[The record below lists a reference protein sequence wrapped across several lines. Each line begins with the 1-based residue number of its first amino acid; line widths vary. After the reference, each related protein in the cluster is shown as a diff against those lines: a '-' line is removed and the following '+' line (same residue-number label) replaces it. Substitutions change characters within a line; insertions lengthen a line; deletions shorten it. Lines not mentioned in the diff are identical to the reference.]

1 MGGDAGNRKGDCMK
15 RALFGVVAAVVLIV
29 AIVFVRTTMVAAP
42 PPLISSPPP
51 ISVNS
56 MDVARHLAA
65 AIRFKTIS
73 YGNGAHEDA
82 KNAQLDALR
91 TWMEQTY
98 PAFHRAA
105 TREIIGKSLLFTWKG
120 KNPSAKPILLMAHMD
135 VVPVVPGT
143 AGDWS
148 HDPFSG
154 DISDGFVWGRG
165 AIDDKGCLIT
175 LLDAAERLAR
185 SGFTPER
192 TIMFAF
198 GQDEEVGGS
207 EGNGNIAKV
216 LAGRHV
222 HFAWVL
228 DEGGAILNEPF
239 PGVQQPVAF
248 MAVAEKGYLTL
259 QLVAHGMGGHSSRP
273 THDLAIARLSDAV
286 LEVVN
291 HPFASGIDDIQREQ
305 FSVLAPYM
313 PFFQRMILANLW
325 LTGPIVSRMLEGNPQ
340 TAATMHTT
348 IAPTMISGGVKD
360 NVLPPQATATIN
372 FRLHQR
378 DSIQS
383 VIEHVRKAIDDPS
396 VDVRALT
403 ETQSEASKVSDLHD
417 DNGKFIVQ
425 AISDSFNGIPVAPT
439 VTTGATD
446 SRHYLSISD
455 DVYRLDPFHMGPD
468 DMSRVHGTNE
478 RLAIGDIGPAVAFY
492 MRLMQN
498 LK

>member
-1 MGGDAGNRKGDCMK
+1 MK
-15 RALFGVVAAVVLIV
+15 PVLVGAAAVVILLV
-29 AIVFVRTTMVAAP
+29 AIVLVRTTMVAAP
-42 PPLISSPPP
+42 PTLHASPPP

-73 YGNGAHEDA
+73 YGNGVHDDQ
-82 KNAQLDALR
+82 KNVQLDALR

-120 KNPSAKPILLMAHMD
+120 KDLNAKPVLLMAHMD

-143 AGDWS
+143 AKDWS
-148 HDPFSG
+148 HGPFSG

-175 LLDAAERLAR
+175 LLEAADRLAE

-216 LAGRHV
+216 LAARHV
-222 HFAWVL
+222 RFAWVL

-248 MAVAEKGYLTL
+248 MAVAEKGYLSL
-259 QLVAHGMGGHSSRP
+259 QLVAHGTGGHSSRP
-273 THDLAIARLSDAV
+273 TNDLAIARLSDAV
-286 LEVVN
+286 RKVVD
-291 HPFASGIDDIQREQ
+291 HPFASGIDDVQREQ
-305 FSVLAPYM
+305 FSTIAPYM
-313 PFFQRMILANLW
+313 PFFQRMMLANLW
-325 LTGPIVSRMLEGNPQ
+325 LTGPIVSHLLEGDPE
-340 TAATMHTT
+340 TAAMLHTT

-378 DSIQS
+378 DTIES
-383 VIEHVRKAIDDPS
+383 VIAHVRKAINDPR

-417 DNGKFIVQ
+417 DNGKFITR
-425 AISDSFNGIPVAPT
+425 AIQDSFDGIPVAPA
-439 VTTGATD
+439 VTIAATD
-446 SRHYLSISD
+446 SHHYLPIAD

-468 DMSRVHGTNE
+468 DMSRIHGTNE
-478 RLAIGDIGPAVAFY
+478 RLSIGDIGPAVGFY
-492 MRLMQN
+492 MRVMQN
-498 LK
+498 TK

>member
-1 MGGDAGNRKGDCMK
+1 MVRGLIG
-15 RALFGVVAAVVLIV
+15 VAAVIVLV
-29 AIVFVRTTMVAAP
+29 AGIMLVRTALVAAP
-42 PPLISSPPP
+42 PPLVNAPPP

-73 YGNGAHEDA
+73 YGNGVHDDQ
-82 KNAQLDALR
+82 KNAQLDAMR
-91 TWMEQTY
+91 AWMEQTY
-98 PAFHRAA
+98 PAFHRTA

-120 KNPSAKPILLMAHMD
+120 KNPNAKPILLMAHMD

-143 AGDWS
+143 ARDWS
-148 HDPFSG
+148 HDPFGG

-175 LLDAAERLAR
+175 LLDAAERLAQ

-207 EGNGNIAKV
+207 GGNGNMAKV
-216 LAGRHV
+216 LAARHI

-239 PGVQQPVAF
+239 PGVQQPVAL

-259 QLVAHGMGGHSSRP
+259 QLVAHGTGGHSSRP
-273 THDLAIARLSDAV
+273 TSDLAIARVSDAV
-286 LEVVN
+286 RSVVD
-291 HPFASGIDDIQREQ
+291 HPFASGIDDVQQEQ

-325 LTGPIVSRMLEGNPQ
+325 LTAPIVSHMLESNPQ
-340 TAATMHTT
+340 SAAMMHTT

-378 DSIQS
+378 DTIQS
-383 VIEHVRKAIDDPS
+383 VIEHVRKAVNDPR

-403 ETQSEASKVSDLHD
+403 ETQDEASKISDMHD
-417 DNGKFIVQ
+417 DNGKFIIA
-425 AISDSFNGIPVAPT
+425 AIQDSFNGIPVAPT

-446 SRHYLSISD
+446 SRHYVPIAD

-478 RLAIGDIGPAVAFY
+478 RLSIGDIGPAVAFY

>member
-1 MGGDAGNRKGDCMK
+1 MK
-15 RALFGVVAAVVLIV
+15 RVLIGIAAILVLVVAVVL
-29 AIVFVRTTMVAAP
+29 VRTTLVAPHP
-42 PPLISSPPP
+42 PSAASPAP

-73 YGNGAHEDA
+73 YGNGVHEDQ

-91 TWMEQTY
+91 GWMEQTY

-120 KNPSAKPILLMAHMD
+120 KNPNAKPILLMAHMD

-143 AGDWS
+143 AKDWA

-154 DISDGFVWGRG
+154 DIADGFVWGRG

-175 LLDAAERLAR
+175 LLDAAERLAE

-207 EGNGNIAKV
+207 EGNGNVAKV
-216 LAGRHV
+216 LAARHV

-259 QLVAHGMGGHSSRP
+259 QLVAHGTGGHSSRP
-273 THDLAIARLSDAV
+273 TSDLAIARLSDAV
-286 LEVVN
+286 RKVVD
-291 HPFASGIDDIQREQ
+291 HPFASGIDDVQREQ
-305 FSVLAPYM
+305 FSTLAPYM
-313 PFFQRMILANLW
+313 PFFLRVILANLW
-325 LTGPIVSRMLEGNPQ
+325 LTGPLISSTLEKNPE

-378 DSIQS
+378 DTIEG
-383 VIEHVRKAIDDPS
+383 VIEHVRKAIDDPR

-417 DNGKFIVQ
+417 ENGAFIVR
-425 AISDSFNGIPVAPT
+425 AIQDSFNGIPVAPT

-446 SRHYLSISD
+446 SRHYLSIAD
-455 DVYRLDPFHMGPD
+455 DVFRLDPFHMDPD
-468 DMSRVHGTNE
+468 DMSRIHGTNE

-492 MRLMQN
+492 MRLMQSA
-498 LK
+498 K

>member
-1 MGGDAGNRKGDCMK
+1 
-15 RALFGVVAAVVLIV
+15 
-29 AIVFVRTTMVAAP
+29 
-42 PPLISSPPP
+42 
-51 ISVNS
+51 
-56 MDVARHLAA
+56 
-65 AIRFKTIS
+65 
-73 YGNGAHEDA
+73 
-82 KNAQLDALR
+82 
-91 TWMEQTY
+91 
-98 PAFHRAA
+98 
-105 TREIIGKSLLFTWKG
+105 
-120 KNPSAKPILLMAHMD
+120 
-135 VVPVVPGT
+135 
-143 AGDWS
+143 
-148 HDPFSG
+148 
-154 DISDGFVWGRG
+154 
-165 AIDDKGCLIT
+165 
-175 LLDAAERLAR
+175 
-185 SGFTPER
+185 
-192 TIMFAF
+192 MFAF

-291 HPFASGIDDIQREQ
+291 HPFASGIDDVQREQ

-325 LTGPIVSRMLEGNPQ
+325 LTGPIVSRMLEDNPQ

-403 ETQSEASKVSDLHD
+403 EAQSEASKVSDLHD

-439 VTTGATD
+439 VTTGAAAATKAD
-446 SRHYLSISD
+446 LYGKMQANVDFGAAKVTGRVD
-455 DVYRLDPFHMGPD
+455 DIQAYRASAVSTVPSKSSVDYSLVF
-468 DMSRVHGTNE
+468 T
-478 RLAIGDIGPAVAFY
+478 GDIIGTGFVGKTQMTQAGASTPTDGVQNGAVQGGFFGPQAAETAGALVVTATNGATKRAVVGGFGAKK
-492 MRLMQN
+492 Q
-498 LK
+498 

>member
-1 MGGDAGNRKGDCMK
+1 MK
-15 RALFGVVAAVVLIV
+15 RVLIGATAVLVLVV
-29 AIVFVRTTMVAAP
+29 AIVLVRTALVAAP
-42 PPLISSPPP
+42 PPLAVSAPP
-51 ISVNS
+51 IGINS

-73 YGNGAHEDA
+73 YGNSAHEA
-82 KNAQLDALR
+82 EKNAQLDALR
-91 TWMEQTY
+91 NWMEQTY
-98 PAFHRAA
+98 PAFHRVA

-120 KNPSAKPILLMAHMD
+120 KDAHAKPILLMAHMD

-143 AGDWS
+143 AKDWS

-154 DISDGFVWGRG
+154 DIADGFVWGRG
-165 AIDDKGCLIT
+165 AIDDKGCLIA
-175 LLDAAERLAR
+175 LLDAAERLAE

-207 EGNGNIAKV
+207 EGNANMAKV
-216 LAGRHV
+216 LAARHV

-248 MAVAEKGYLTL
+248 IAVAEKGYLTL
-259 QLVAHGMGGHSSRP
+259 QLVAHGTGGHSSRP
-273 THDLAIARLSDAV
+273 TSDLAIARLSDAV
-286 LEVVN
+286 RKVVD
-291 HPFASGIDDIQREQ
+291 HPFASSIDDVQREQ
-305 FSVLAPYM
+305 FSTLAPYM

-325 LTGPIVSRMLEGNPQ
+325 LTGPIVSNMLEKNPE
-340 TAATMHTT
+340 TAAMMHTT
-348 IAPTMISGGVKD
+348 IAPTMISGGIKD

-378 DSIQS
+378 DTIES
-383 VIEHVRKAIDDPS
+383 VIEHVRKAIDDPR

-417 DNGKFIVQ
+417 GNGAFIVH
-425 AISDSFNGIPVAPT
+425 AVRESFNGIPVAPT

-446 SRHYLSISD
+446 SRHYMAIAD
-455 DVYRLDPFHMGPD
+455 DVYRLDPFHMDPD
-468 DMSRVHGTNE
+468 DMSRIHGTNE
-478 RLAIGDIGPAVAFY
+478 RLAISDIGPAVGFY
-492 MRLMQN
+492 MRLMQTA
-498 LK
+498 K

>member
-1 MGGDAGNRKGDCMK
+1 MGGDIGDRKGNSVK
-15 RALFGVVAAVVLIV
+15 RILIGVAAIVVILV
-29 AIVFVRTTMVAAP
+29 AIVLVRTALVAAP
-42 PPLISSPPP
+42 PPLEASPPP

-56 MDVARHLAA
+56 MDVAKHLAA

-73 YGNGAHEDA
+73 YGNGVHDDQ

-98 PAFHRAA
+98 PVFHHAA

-120 KNPSAKPILLMAHMD
+120 KNPNEKPILLMAHMD

-143 AGDWS
+143 AKDWS

-154 DISDGFVWGRG
+154 DIADGFVWGRG

-175 LLDAAERLAR
+175 LLDAAERLAQ

-198 GQDEEVGGS
+198 GQDEEVGGNQ
-207 EGNGNIAKV
+207 GNGQIAKV
-216 LAGRHV
+216 LAARHV

-228 DEGGAILNEPF
+228 DEGGAIFNEPF

-259 QLVAHGMGGHSSRP
+259 QLIAHGTGGHSSRP

-286 LEVVN
+286 LKVVN
-291 HPFASGIDDIQREQ
+291 HPFASGIDDVQREQ

-313 PFFQRMILANLW
+313 PFFQKMILSNLW
-325 LTGPIVSRMLEGNPQ
+325 LTGPIVSNMLERNTE
-340 TAATMHTT
+340 TAAMMHTT
-348 IAPTMISGGVKD
+348 IAPTMLSGGVKD

-378 DSIQS
+378 DTIQS
-383 VIEHVRKAIDDPS
+383 VIAHVRKVIGDPR

-403 ETQSEASKVSDLHD
+403 ETQDEASKVSDLHD
-417 DNGKFIVQ
+417 ANGKFVVA
-425 AISDSFNGIPVAPT
+425 AIRDTFNGIPVAPL

-446 SRHYLSISD
+446 SRHYLPIAD

-468 DMSRVHGTNE
+468 DMSRIHGTNE

>member
-1 MGGDAGNRKGDCMK
+1 MNRVLLG
-15 RALFGVVAAVVLIV
+15 AIAAVVLIV
-29 AIVFVRTTMVAAP
+29 VIVLTRTAMIATP
-42 PPLISSPPP
+42 PPLENVQPP

-65 AIRFKTIS
+65 AIRFKTVS
-73 YGNGAHEDA
+73 YGDGLHEDQ

-91 TWMEQTY
+91 AWMEQTY
-98 PAFHRAA
+98 PAFHHAA

-120 KNPSAKPILLMAHMD
+120 KNPNAKPILLMAHMD

-143 AGDWS
+143 ARDWS
-148 HDPFSG
+148 HDAFGG
-154 DISDGFVWGRG
+154 DIADGFVWGRG

-175 LLDAAERLAR
+175 LLDAAERLAQ

-192 TIMFAF
+192 TIMFAS

-207 EGNGNIAKV
+207 KGNGNVAKV
-216 LAGRHV
+216 LAARHV

-228 DEGGAILNEPF
+228 DEGGTIFNEPF

-248 MAVAEKGYLTL
+248 LAVAEKGYLTL
-259 QLVAHGMGGHSSRP
+259 RLVAHGTGGHSSRP
-273 THDLAIARLSDAV
+273 THDLAIARLSEAV
-286 LEVVN
+286 LKVVD
-291 HPFASGIDDIQREQ
+291 HPFASGIDDIQSEQ
-305 FSVLAPYM
+305 FTVLAPYV

-325 LTGPIVSRMLEGNPQ
+325 LTAPIVSRMLEGNPE
-340 TAATMHTT
+340 TAAMMHTT

-360 NVLPPQATATIN
+360 NVLPPEATATIN

-378 DSIQS
+378 DTIQS
-383 VIEHVRKAIDDPS
+383 VIEHVRKAIDDPL

-403 ETQSEASKVSDLHD
+403 ETQDEASKVSDLHD
-417 DNGKFIVQ
+417 DNGKFVVA
-425 AISDSFNGIPVAPT
+425 AIRGSFNGIPVAPL

-446 SRHYLSISD
+446 SRHYLPIAD
-455 DVYRLDPFHMGPD
+455 DVYRFDPFHMGPD

>member
-1 MGGDAGNRKGDCMK
+1 MK
-15 RALFGVVAAVVLIV
+15 RVLIGVAAVVVLV
-29 AIVFVRTTMVAAP
+29 VTVVLVRTTMVATP
-42 PPLISSPPP
+42 PPLAVSPPP

-73 YGNGAHEDA
+73 YGNSAHEA
-82 KNAQLDALR
+82 EKNAQLDALR
-91 TWMEQTY
+91 SWMEQTY
-98 PAFHRAA
+98 PAFHRVA

-120 KNPSAKPILLMAHMD
+120 KNPNAKPILLMAHMD

-143 AGDWS
+143 AKDWS

-175 LLDAAERLAR
+175 LLDAAERLAE

-207 EGNGNIAKV
+207 QGNGNVAKV
-216 LAGRHV
+216 LASRHV

-259 QLVAHGMGGHSSRP
+259 QLVAHGTGGHSSRP
-273 THDLAIARLSDAV
+273 TSDLAIARLSDAV
-286 LEVVN
+286 RKVVD
-291 HPFASGIDDIQREQ
+291 HPFASGIDAVQREQ
-305 FSVLAPYM
+305 FSTLAPYV

-325 LTGPIVSRMLEGNPQ
+325 LTGPIVSSMLEKNPE

-360 NVLPPQATATIN
+360 NVLPPGDGHDQ
-372 FRLHQR
+372 FPL
-378 DSIQS
+378 
-383 VIEHVRKAIDDPS
+383 
-396 VDVRALT
+396 
-403 ETQSEASKVSDLHD
+403 AS
-417 DNGKFIVQ
+417 
-425 AISDSFNGIPVAPT
+425 T
-439 VTTGATD
+439 
-446 SRHYLSISD
+446 
-455 DVYRLDPFHMGPD
+455 
-468 DMSRVHGTNE
+468 
-478 RLAIGDIGPAVAFY
+478 
-492 MRLMQN
+492 
-498 LK
+498 